1 MQRLCPDYVENYI
14 KFLIDKGRKRS
25 TLKQYSSDLEKF
37 LVWLNDYK
45 GSMDLD
51 TLRSLSG
58 QDLEAYVK
66 YLCDMDHS
74 DATFRR
80 LLSVLNRFLKYL
92 NINTGSILDKPKER
106 PLRPLNTYDFISDDE
121 MEKLLNSM
129 RKPNGSTARDYL
141 IERNLAIVCLARYYG
156 FTPKDISSITMDK
169 VNLAQKTIEIKTDGS
184 SLIIE
189 IEDEHIQ
196 YVLDYLNSIEKSIR
210 PRLRSK
216 DPLFVSFFN
225 PTYRFHFDYAAG
237 MPKVLSIRGIQ
248 EMIKD
253 EVKLAGLRKI
263 STKHL
268 RNSCIID
275 HLSKGLSNES
285 VVSYFRLSD
294 PFSIR
299 RYKEYLKTKD
309 DLNINKSNNIGS

>member
-1 MQRLCPDYVENYI
+1 MQRLFPDYVQNYS

-37 LVWLNDYK
+37 LDWMNKYK
-45 GSMDLD
+45 GSIDLD
-51 TLRSLSG
+51 TLRSLTG

-66 YLCDMDHS
+66 HLYDMGLS

-129 RKPNGSTARDYL
+129 RKPNNSTARDYL

-169 VNLAQKTIEIKTDGS
+169 INLAQKTIEIKTVGS

-189 IEDEHIQ
+189 LKDEHIQ
-196 YVLDYLNSIEKSIR
+196 YVLDYRNSIEKSLR

-225 PTYRFHFDYAAG
+225 PTCRFNFDYAAG
-237 MPKVLSIRGIQ
+237 MPKALSIRGIQ

-253 EVKLAGLRKI
+253 EVKLAGLRKV
-263 STKHL
+263 SAKHL

-275 HLSKGLSNES
+275 HLSNGLSNEAI
-285 VVSYFRLSD
+285 VSYFRLSD

-299 RYKEYLKTKD
+299 RYKEYLKTQG
-309 DLNINKSNNIGS
+309 DLNVNRINI